1 MKLHFL
7 PIFEYD
13 PTKDA
18 HKVLGYPKDN
28 GKIIPSLVC
37 VYKWSTDEEGRQI
50 WHKLR
55 GKQWRLSVP
64 PASFCD
70 VPRCEFVKFRKPTK
84 EKIASLNVAEAM
96 QYVKRSEE
104 LQDRV
109 TEFIKMELTKQ
120 FYEE

>member
-1 MKLHFL
+1 LKLHFL
-7 PIFEYD
+7 PLFEFD

-37 VYKWSTDEEGRQI
+37 VYKWSTDEQGRHI

-55 GKQWRLSVP
+55 AQRWRLSVP

>member
-1 MKLHFL
+1 MITDKFV
-7 PIFEYD
+7 I
-13 PTKDA
+13 
-18 HKVLGYPKDN
+18 KVL
-28 GKIIPSLVC
+28 
-37 VYKWSTDEEGRQI
+37 RAQ
-50 WHKLR
+50 R
-55 GKQWRLSVP
+55 WRLSAP

-70 VPRCEFVKFRKPTK
+70 VPRCEFVKFRKPTH

-109 TEFIKMELTKQ
+109 TEFVKMELTKQ

>member
-7 PIFEYD
+7 PVFEYD

-18 HKVLGYPKDN
+18 HKVLGYPKDE
-28 GKIIPSLVC
+28 GKITPSLVG
-37 VYKWSTDEEGRQI
+37 VYKWSTDREGRNI
-50 WHKLR
+50 WHRLR
-55 GKQWRLSVP
+55 GKQWRESLA

-84 EKIASLNVAEAM
+84 EKIASLTIAEAM
-96 QYVKRSEE
+96 QYAKRSTD
-104 LQDRV
+104 LQDKL
-109 TEFIKMELTKQ
+109 TEFVKSELKKQ